1 MKRKINPKVIII
13 VFGLISMLLA
23 ISLVAQVLI
32 VTNNQ
37 KQATDNAVNL
47 VNIIEKPVLANEETD
62 NSETEEVIALVEV
75 TESITPTVV
84 KTTTTSPTKKVTVAP
99 TTKAPIATT
108 IAPTQTIVPTTVT
121 NTSLPRQVS
130 PGCPATTQNCVPCTS
145 GTYCRF
151 EAGYTSFGFLG
162 WSCQN
167 NNPGNIRP
175 SAFRNGII
183 VNNGGTAPCGTRT
196 DAYGRGDYMI
206 FTTYN
211 DGFNALKAYL
221 TGISLGQ
228 HSSYAGTVNEVYQ
241 VCGECN
247 LKLFSAKY
255 VGTTIEV
262 QNEPNSYANKIANR
276 LGVNADTTMLN
287 WIVANKLTDLAT
299 AIKVNE
305 GWYGD

>member
-1 MKRKINPKVIII
+1 MKKNINTKIIITVFSLIAMLLTVFLIAQVII
-13 VFGLISMLLA
+13 LSNT
-23 ISLVAQVLI
+23 QEE
-32 VTNNQ
+32 
-37 KQATDNAVNL
+37 ATDNTANL
-47 VNIIEKPVLANEETD
+47 VNNYEKSVLVTEETD
-62 NSETEEVIALVEV
+62 NSQPEVLVVLIEP
-75 TESITPTVV
+75 TESIIPTVSIS
-84 KTTTTSPTKKVTVAP
+84 TTPVPTKKITVTP

-196 DAYGRGDYMI
+196 DANGRGDYMI
-206 FTTYN
+206 FATYN

-228 HSSYAGTVNEVYQ
+228 HSSYVGTVNEVYQ

>member
-1 MKRKINPKVIII
+1 MLLTVFLIAQVII
-13 VFGLISMLLA
+13 LSNT
-23 ISLVAQVLI
+23 QEE
-32 VTNNQ
+32 
-37 KQATDNAVNL
+37 ATDNTANL
-47 VNIIEKPVLANEETD
+47 VNNYEKSVLVTEETD
-62 NSETEEVIALVEV
+62 NSQPEVLVVLIEP
-75 TESITPTVV
+75 TESIIPTVSIS
-84 KTTTTSPTKKVTVAP
+84 TTPVPTKKIAVTP

-108 IAPTQTIVPTTVT
+108 MTPTQTIVPTTVT

-151 EAGYTSFGFLG
+151 EAGYISFGFLG

>member
-1 MKRKINPKVIII
+1 MKKNINTKIIITVFSLIAMLLTVFLIAQVII
-13 VFGLISMLLA
+13 LSNT
-23 ISLVAQVLI
+23 QEE
-32 VTNNQ
+32 
-37 KQATDNAVNL
+37 ATDNTANL
-47 VNIIEKPVLANEETD
+47 VNNYEKSVLVTEETD
-62 NSETEEVIALVEV
+62 NSQPEVLVVLIEP
-75 TESITPTVV
+75 TESIIPTVSIS
-84 KTTTTSPTKKVTVAP
+84 TTPVPTKKITVTP

-130 PGCPATTQNCVPCTS
+130 PGCPISTQNCVPCTS

-287 WIVANKLTDLAT
+287 WIVANKLTELAT